1 MERIKKHTAYSRRHS
16 LDETTND
23 TDIEQGVYLDGADH
37 SLDDETTNNTDP
49 EQGET
54 SNHSPD

>member
-23 TDIEQGVYLDGADH
+23 TDIEQGVGADH
-37 SLDDETTNNTDP
+37 SLDDETTTNTAP
-49 EQGET
+49 RRV
-54 SNHSPD
+54 